1 MRSASSSTST
11 CTERRSKTLLLEVV
25 DQAAGRADQDVHA
38 VLEVAPL
45 LLVVD
50 AAEGEAELQARVLA
64 EQLGVVVDLHR
75 ELARRRD
82 DQRERRVDLARRRDL
97 GAEQPGIQ
105 GDEEGRRLARAGLG
119 LAGDVVAGKRAGQR
133 LGLDRR
139 AALEA
144 RVGDAACQRLGQV
157 KVGK

>member
-1 MRSASSSTST
+1 M
-11 CTERRSKTLLLEVV
+11 LLVEV
-25 DQAAGRADQDVHA
+25 DQAAGRADQDVDA

-82 DQRERRVDLARRRDL
+82 DQRARRVDLARRRDL
-97 GAEQPGIQ
+97 GAQQPRVQ
-105 GDEEGRRLARAGLG
+105 RDQEGRRLAGAGLR
-119 LAGDVVAGKRAGQR
+119 LAGDVEAGERAGQR

-144 RVGDAACQRLGQV
+144 GVGDAARQRLGQV
-157 KVGK
+157 EVGK